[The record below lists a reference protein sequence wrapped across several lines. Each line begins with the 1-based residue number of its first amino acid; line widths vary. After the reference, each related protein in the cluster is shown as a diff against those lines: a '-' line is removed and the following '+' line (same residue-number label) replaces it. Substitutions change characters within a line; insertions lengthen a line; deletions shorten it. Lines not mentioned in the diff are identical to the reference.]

1 MKPQVIGLLA
11 LASAS
16 TIPSRTTSDSAVD
29 DKASSRNQGAMQW
42 RRRLGLSRQEAR
54 AAKVEDIMWS
64 GSPSA
69 DGSHSTA
76 PPPNAGPV
84 EGVSYWYLFD
94 LFIYL
99 VANIAVVR
107 RMFGIGSHRLILCS

>member
-1 MKPQVIGLLA
+1 MKAQLIGFLA
-11 LASAS
+11 IASAS
-16 TIPSRTTSDSAVD
+16 TLSSPTSSDLADDNSETSDH
-29 DKASSRNQGAMQW
+29 QGMEQK

-69 DGSHSTA
+69 DGVHSTA

-84 EGVSYWYLFD
+84 EGVSYWYESLSHTLTKHKVRTAAIDGMFTSVD
-94 LFIYL
+94 LYS
-99 VANIAVVR
+99 
-107 RMFGIGSHRLILCS
+107 GT